1 MLGGVHWG
9 RLRALIRK
17 EFRQTLR
24 DPRSKRLIFVAP
36 VVQLMVFGYAVNTDV
51 RNAATIV
58 VDHDRTATS
67 RALVETL
74 TASGY
79 FRLAATGARPT
90 AIVQALDRGDAIV
103 GLEIP
108 RGFSADLS
116 SGRGARVQLV
126 VDGTSSNTALV
137 AMGYAGQIISRFGMQ
152 RGTGAQAYGRAGAQG
167 TGVDLRARAWYN
179 PNLLSRV
186 YNVPGVIAT
195 IMMLMGLLLTSLG
208 VVREREIGTLEQLM
222 VSPLSPAEL
231 ILGKTAPVVAI
242 AFIQLSIIT
251 TIALLWFRIPFEGSF
266 VLLLAAAFFYLL
278 SALGMGLFISTISDT
293 QQEAF
298 MTMFFIFMPLIILS
312 GFMYPVENM
321 PVGWQYVTL
330 FNPLRHFLIVVRG
343 IFLKGAGLDVLWPQI
358 LALAV
363 MGMTILFVAAG
374 RFRKTTR

>member
-1 MLGGVHWG
+1 MLGGVNRG
-9 RLRALIRK
+9 RLRALMRK
-17 EFRQTLR
+17 EFRQTFR
-24 DPRSKRLIFVAP
+24 DPRAKRIIFVAP
-36 VVQLMVFGYAVNTDV
+36 VIQMLLFGYAVNTDV

-58 VDHDRTATS
+58 VDQDRSAAS
-67 RALVETL
+67 RELVETL

-79 FRLAATGARPT
+79 FRLAAVGARPA
-90 AIVQALDRGDAIV
+90 AIVSALDHGDAIV

-108 RGFSADLS
+108 RDFSADLA
-116 SGRGARVQLV
+116 SGNGAHVQLV

-137 AMGYAGQIISRFGMQ
+137 AMGYASQIISRYGMEHGGGVQ
-152 RGTGAQAYGRAGAQG
+152 ATGRTAG
-167 TGVDLRARAWYN
+167 GVDLRARAWYN

-231 ILGKTAPVVAI
+231 ILGKTVPVVAI
-242 AFIQLSIIT
+242 AFIQLAIIT
-251 TIALLWFRIPFEGSF
+251 TVALLWFRIPFEGSF
-266 VLLLAAAFFYLL
+266 VLLLVSAFFYIL
-278 SALGMGLFISTISDT
+278 SGLGMGLLISTVSAT

-321 PVGWQYVTL
+321 PTFFQYVTL
-330 FNPLRHFLIVVRG
+330 FNPLRHFLTIVRG
-343 IFLKGAGLDVLWPQI
+343 IFLKGAGIDVLWPQI
-358 LALAV
+358 LTLAG
-363 MGMTILFVAAG
+363 MGTTILLVAAS
-374 RFRKTTR
+374 RFRKTTA

>member
-1 MLGGVHWG
+1 MFGGVHWG
-9 RLRALIRK
+9 RLVAMIRK

-36 VVQLMVFGYAVNTDV
+36 VIQMMVFGYAVNTDV

-58 VDHDRTATS
+58 VDHDRTAAS
-67 RALVETL
+67 RELVETL

-79 FRLAATGARPT
+79 FRLAATGARPS
-90 AIVQALDRGDAIV
+90 AIVEALDHGDAIV

-108 RGFSADLS
+108 RGFGGDLG
-116 SGRGARVQLV
+116 SGRGAKVQLV

-137 AMGYAGQIISRFGMQ
+137 AMGYAAQIITRFGAARSAVSPGQ
-152 RGTGAQAYGRAGAQG
+152 PG

-231 ILGKTAPVVAI
+231 ILGKTVPVIAI
-242 AFIQLSIIT
+242 AFIQLAIIT
-251 TIALLWFRIPFEGSF
+251 TVALLWFRIPFEGSF
-266 VLLLAAAFFYLL
+266 LLLLAAAFFYLL
-278 SALGMGLFISTISDT
+278 SGLGLGLFISAISAT

-298 MTMFFIFMPLIILS
+298 MAMFFIFMPLIILS

-321 PVGWQYVTL
+321 PVFFQYVTVL
-330 FNPLRHFLIVVRG
+330 NPLRHFLIVVRG
-343 IFLKGAGLDVLWPQI
+343 IFLKGAGVDVLWPQL

-363 MGMTILFVAAG
+363 MGTAILFVAAG
-374 RFRKTTR
+374 RFRKTTD